1 MNFKIIRYAK
11 LQNNGLFFE
20 TMSIYLNVIILFNT
34 LKLKSQWIMIKK
46 YVHLRK
52 NKFFGFMQLT
62 SLSILNY
69 KNIREAELVFSPKI
83 NCFIGNNGM
92 GKTNLLDAIY
102 FLSFCKSH
110 SNSIDSQN
118 ILHDTEF
125 CFIHGTYSQGENT
138 EDISCGIKF
147 RQKKQFKRNKKEYER
162 LSDHIGL
169 LPLVLVSPDDSAL
182 ISEGSD
188 ERRKFV
194 DGVISQYNKT
204 YLNQLL
210 QYNNALKQRNALLKN
225 EAPVDE
231 SLLEIWE
238 DQLALYGTYIYEQ
251 RKLFIDEFIPVFQNF
266 YSFISGG
273 NEQVSLTYHSQ
284 HEDQDI
290 KERMIATRSRDRL
303 LGYSTQGIHKDEL
316 EMMLDGYPIKRV
328 GSQGQ
333 NKTYLIS
340 LKLAQFDFLKR
351 THDLS
356 PLLLLDDIFDK
367 LDSGRVRKIVELVS
381 GETFGQIFI
390 TDTNRE
396 HLDLILQQLG
406 QDASIFHVENGEIT
420 I

>member
-1 MNFKIIRYAK
+1 MR
-11 LQNNGLFFE
+11 
-20 TMSIYLNVIILFNT
+20 LN
-34 LKLKSQWIMIKK
+34 S
-46 YVHLRK
+46 
-52 NKFFGFMQLT
+52 LT
-62 SLSILNY
+62 ILNY

-92 GKTNLLDAIY
+92 GKTNILDAIY

-118 ILHDTEF
+118 ILHNSEF
-125 CFIHGTYSQGENT
+125 CLIQGKYQLGDTT
-138 EDISCGIKF
+138 EDVYCGIKP
-147 RQKKQFKRNKKEYER
+147 RQKKQFKRNKKEYDR

-169 LPLVLVSPDDSAL
+169 LPLVLVSPNDSVL

-210 QYNNALKQRNALLKN
+210 QYNNALKQRNAIIKS
-225 EAPVDE
+225 EGPIDE

-238 DQLALYGTYIYEQ
+238 DQMALFGNYIYEQ
-251 RKLFIDEFIPVFQNF
+251 RKQFIDEFVPVFQNF
-266 YSFISGG
+266 YAYISDG
-273 NEQVSLTYHSQ
+273 NEQISLTYHSQ
-284 HEDQDI
+284 HDEQDI
-290 KERMIATRSRDRL
+290 KTRMMATRDRDRI

-316 EMMLDGYPIKRV
+316 EMLLENYPIKRV

-351 THDLS
+351 THKLS

-367 LDSGRVRKIVELVS
+367 LDSRRVKRIVELVS
-381 GETFGQIFI
+381 AETFGQIFI

-406 QDASIFHVENGEIT
+406 QDAAIFRVENGEISLQV
-420 I
+420 

>member
-1 MNFKIIRYAK
+1 
-11 LQNNGLFFE
+11 
-20 TMSIYLNVIILFNT
+20 
-34 LKLKSQWIMIKK
+34 
-46 YVHLRK
+46 
-52 NKFFGFMQLT
+52 MQLT

-69 KNIREAELVFSPKI
+69 KNIREAELEFSPKI

-92 GKTNLLDAIY
+92 GKTNILDAIY

-118 ILHDTEF
+118 ILHNSEL
-125 CFIHGTYSQGENT
+125 CFIQGKYLLAEKY
-138 EDISCGIKF
+138 EVIYCGIKH

-169 LPLVLVSPDDSAL
+169 LPLVLVSPDDSVL

-204 YLNQLL
+204 YLNQLI
-210 QYNNALKQRNALLKN
+210 QYNNALKQRNALIKN
-225 EAPVDE
+225 ENPIDIP
-231 SLLEIWE
+231 LLEIWE
-238 DQLALYGTYIYEQ
+238 DQMAMYGTYIYEQ
-251 RKLFIDEFIPVFQNF
+251 RKLFIDEFVPIFQNF
-266 YSFISGG
+266 YTYISGG
-273 NEQVSLTYHSQ
+273 NERISLTYHSQ
-284 HEDQDI
+284 HEEQDI
-290 KERMIATRSRDRL
+290 KARMIATRDRDRI

-316 EMMLDGYPIKRV
+316 EMLLEEYPIKRV

-351 THDLS
+351 THHLS

-367 LDSGRVRKIVELVS
+367 LDSQRVTKIVELVS

-406 QDASIFHVENGEIT
+406 QEAAIFMVENGIIT
-420 I
+420 S

>member
-1 MNFKIIRYAK
+1 MR
-11 LQNNGLFFE
+11 
-20 TMSIYLNVIILFNT
+20 LN
-34 LKLKSQWIMIKK
+34 
-46 YVHLRK
+46 
-52 NKFFGFMQLT
+52 

-92 GKTNLLDAIY
+92 GKTNVLDAIY

-118 ILHDTEF
+118 ILHNAEF
-125 CFIHGTYSQGENT
+125 ALIQGKYQVGDAI
-138 EDISCGIKF
+138 EDIYCGMKA

-169 LPLVLVSPDDSAL
+169 LPLVLVSPDDSVL

-188 ERRKFV
+188 ERRKFI
-194 DGVISQYNKT
+194 DGVISQYNKS

-210 QYNNALKQRNALLKN
+210 QYNNALKQRNALLKI
-225 EAPVDE
+225 ETQVEE
-231 SLLEIWE
+231 SLFEIWE
-238 DQLALYGTYIYEQ
+238 DQMAMYGSYIYEQ
-251 RKLFIDEFIPVFQNF
+251 RKQFIDEFVPVFQHF
-266 YSFISGG
+266 YAYISNG
-273 NEQVSLTYHSQ
+273 NEQITLNYQSQ
-284 HEDQDI
+284 HHEHDI
-290 KERMIATRSRDRL
+290 KARMTTTRDRDRI

-351 THDLS
+351 THNLS

-367 LDSGRVRKIVELVS
+367 LDSNRVKKIVELVS

-396 HLDLILQQLG
+396 HLDLILHQLG
-406 QDASIFHVENGEIT
+406 QESSIFTVTNGEISM
-420 I
+420 

>member
-1 MNFKIIRYAK
+1 MR
-11 LQNNGLFFE
+11 
-20 TMSIYLNVIILFNT
+20 LN
-34 LKLKSQWIMIKK
+34 
-46 YVHLRK
+46 
-52 NKFFGFMQLT
+52 

-92 GKTNLLDAIY
+92 GKTNVLDAIY

-118 ILHDTEF
+118 ILHNAEF
-125 CFIHGTYSQGENT
+125 ALIQGKYQVGDAF
-138 EDISCGIKF
+138 EDIYCGMKP
-147 RQKKQFKRNKKEYER
+147 RLKKQFKRNKKEYER

-169 LPLVLVSPDDSAL
+169 LPLVLVSPDDSVL

-188 ERRKFV
+188 ERRKFI
-194 DGVISQYNKT
+194 DGVISQYNKS

-210 QYNNALKQRNALLKN
+210 QYNNALKQRNALLKL
-225 EAPVDE
+225 ETQVDE
-231 SLLEIWE
+231 SLFEIWE
-238 DQLALYGTYIYEQ
+238 DQMAMYGSYIYEQ
-251 RKLFIDEFIPVFQNF
+251 RKQFIDEFVPVFQHF
-266 YSFISGG
+266 YAHISNG
-273 NEQVSLTYHSQ
+273 NEQITLNYQSQ
-284 HEDQDI
+284 HQEHDI
-290 KERMIATRSRDRL
+290 KTRMAATRDRDHI

-316 EMMLDGYPIKRV
+316 EMMLDNYPIKRV

-351 THDLS
+351 THKLS

-367 LDSGRVRKIVELVS
+367 LDSNRVKKIVELVS

-406 QDASIFHVENGEIT
+406 QDSSIFTVNNGEISM
-420 I
+420 

>member
-1 MNFKIIRYAK
+1 MR
-11 LQNNGLFFE
+11 
-20 TMSIYLNVIILFNT
+20 LN
-34 LKLKSQWIMIKK
+34 
-46 YVHLRK
+46 
-52 NKFFGFMQLT
+52 

-69 KNIREAELVFSPKI
+69 KNIREADLVFSPKI

-92 GKTNLLDAIY
+92 GKTNILDAIY

-118 ILHDTEF
+118 ILHNADF
-125 CFIHGTYSQGENT
+125 CLIQGKYQVGDAI
-138 EDISCGIKF
+138 EDIYCGMKP
-147 RQKKQFKRNKKEYER
+147 RLKKQFKRNKKEYER

-169 LPLVLVSPDDSAL
+169 LPLVFVSPHDSVL

-188 ERRKFV
+188 ERRKFI
-194 DGVISQYNKT
+194 DGVISQFNKT

-210 QYNNALKQRNALLKN
+210 QYNNALKQRNALLKI
-225 EAPVDE
+225 ETPIDD
-231 SLLEIWE
+231 SLLDIWE
-238 DQLALYGTYIYEQ
+238 EQMAMYGTYIYEQ
-251 RKLFIDEFIPVFQNF
+251 RKMFIVEFIPIFQNF

-273 NEQVSLTYHSQ
+273 NEQISLRYHSQ
-284 HEDQDI
+284 HQEYDI
-290 KERMIATRSRDRL
+290 KARMFETRSRDRI

-316 EMMLDGYPIKRV
+316 EMMLDGYAIKRV

-351 THDLS
+351 THRKS

-367 LDSGRVRKIVELVS
+367 LDSFRVKQIVELVS

-406 QDASIFHVENGEIT
+406 QDATIFHVENGEISK
-420 I
+420 

>member
-1 MNFKIIRYAK
+1 MRI
-11 LQNNGLFFE
+11 
-20 TMSIYLNVIILFNT
+20 
-34 LKLKSQWIMIKK
+34 
-46 YVHLRK
+46 
-52 NKFFGFMQLT
+52 T

-69 KNIREAELVFSPKI
+69 KNISEADLIFSPKI

-92 GKTNLLDAIY
+92 GKTNILDAIY

-118 ILHDTEF
+118 ILHNAEF
-125 CFIHGTYSQGENT
+125 CLIQGKYQLGEAI
-138 EDISCGIKF
+138 EDIYCGMKPRI
-147 RQKKQFKRNKKEYER
+147 KKQFKRNKKEYDR
-162 LSDHIGL
+162 LSEHIGL
-169 LPLVLVSPDDSAL
+169 LPLVLVSPDDSVL

-194 DGVISQYNKT
+194 DGVISQFNKT

-210 QYNNALKQRNALLKN
+210 QYNNALKQRNALLKI
-225 EAPVDE
+225 ETPIDD
-231 SLLEIWE
+231 SLLDIWE
-238 DQLALYGTYIYEQ
+238 EQMALYGTYIYEQ
-251 RKLFIDEFIPVFQNF
+251 RKLFIDEFIPIFQNF
-266 YSFISGG
+266 YSYISGG
-273 NEQVSLTYHSQ
+273 SEQISLTYHSQ
-284 HEDQDI
+284 HDEHDI
-290 KERMIATRSRDRL
+290 KARMISTRERDKM

-351 THDLS
+351 THSKS

-367 LDSGRVRKIVELVS
+367 LDSFRVKQIVELVS
-381 GETFGQIFI
+381 SETFGQIFI

-406 QDASIFHVENGEIT
+406 QEATIFKVENGKIYQ
-420 I
+420 

>member
-1 MNFKIIRYAK
+1 MH
-11 LQNNGLFFE
+11 
-20 TMSIYLNVIILFNT
+20 LN
-34 LKLKSQWIMIKK
+34 
-46 YVHLRK
+46 
-52 NKFFGFMQLT
+52 

-69 KNIREAELVFSPKI
+69 KNIHEAELVFSPKI

-92 GKTNLLDAIY
+92 GKTNILDAIY

-118 ILHDTEF
+118 ILHEAEF
-125 CFIHGTYSQGENT
+125 CLLQGKYT
-138 EDISCGIKF
+138 LGDSSEDIYCGMKH

-169 LPLVLVSPDDSAL
+169 LPLVLVSPDDSGL

-210 QYNNALKQRNALLKN
+210 QYNNALKQRNALLKS
-225 EAPVDE
+225 EAKIDD
-231 SLLEIWE
+231 SLLDIWE
-238 DQLALYGTYIYEQ
+238 EQMASYGTYIYEQ
-251 RKLFIDEFIPVFQNF
+251 RKSFIDEFIPIFQNF
-266 YSFISGG
+266 YSYISGG
-273 NEQVSLTYHSQ
+273 NEQISLTYHSQ
-284 HEDQDI
+284 HHEHDI
-290 KERMIATRSRDRL
+290 KNRMIATRDRDQM

-316 EMMLDGYPIKRV
+316 EMLLDGFPIKRV

-340 LKLAQFDFLKR
+340 LKLAQFNFLKR
-351 THDLS
+351 THNFP

-367 LDSGRVRKIVELVS
+367 LDSIRVKKIVELVS
-381 GETFGQIFI
+381 GDTFGQIFI

-396 HLDLILQQLG
+396 HLDLILMQLG
-406 QDASIFHVENGEIT
+406 QEASIFKVENGQIFF
-420 I
+420 